1 MYFNSPDAN
10 SSEGY
15 KISTEAALV
24 NFVWKL
30 NQWGE
35 DHSIISARAFEYNE
49 EKVFR
54 AQAKSCLSQL
64 SNFNYY
70 NYSVTLLSFRR
81 HESGNN
87 VEEVFCTLN
96 SKSEIW
102 DWKKMDENQTAA
114 NETMFQMFT
123 SIGEQSHCKPLSP
136 PISVT
141 FHAKVVKTVDNYGFK
156 FVDSTWN
163 EQIWTAAVDKK
174 FTDVEFVV
182 GDQSFTAH
190 RFILSARSPVFA
202 AMFKSG
208 MTEARTG
215 QVHIEDVDPSIFRT
229 FLEFLYV
236 GTLTSFSGKEQ
247 LFALADKYQVET
259 LMTLCQPCSEP
270 MDVDDF
276 TKALLAY

>member
-81 HESGNN
+81 HESGNK
-87 VEEVFCTLN
+87 VEEVFCTL
-96 SKSEIW
+96 KSDKELW
-102 DWKKMDENQTAA
+102 DWKKMDENH
-114 NETMFQMFT
+114 FQ
-123 SIGEQSHCKPLSP
+123 
-136 PISVT
+136 
-141 FHAKVVKTVDNYGFK
+141 DNF
-156 FVDSTWN
+156 
-163 EQIWTAAVDKK
+163 
-174 FTDVEFVV
+174 
-182 GDQSFTAH
+182 
-190 RFILSARSPVFA
+190 
-202 AMFKSG
+202 
-208 MTEARTG
+208 
-215 QVHIEDVDPSIFRT
+215 
-229 FLEFLYV
+229 
-236 GTLTSFSGKEQ
+236 
-247 LFALADKYQVET
+247 
-259 LMTLCQPCSEP
+259 
-270 MDVDDF
+270 
-276 TKALLAY
+276 